1 MFTKHLP
8 NRFLKNVL
16 LFVTIINIA
25 NVSDNCPP
33 NSVLPTFSSKRR
45 HTVSDMMRKV
55 GVIVV
60 CLVLSIFPHLIDG
73 QSKTFACSFNS
84 QEAASIGFLPEYVPM
99 EICTHVIFKWFR
111 FPRFVARQMLFDDN
125 DKIAF
130 SRLVTSVRQRS
141 RTGRV
146 VASIDGTGSDFS
158 SASGTNVRRRAFV
171 QAASTLL
178 LELDADAIEL
188 NWERPGNEN
197 SGTGIATDR
206 LTMVTLLQ
214 DLRQVVNAASSLIK
228 GRPRELWIRGTIHP
242 NLISSSYNTFDVCD
256 LVDQVTL
263 DTTSTA
269 GSTSHAPIY
278 STSIT
283 LPNFGPFKG
292 NVINTGDGLTDAT
305 QTWIDNGCPPKK
317 VLLGIGLHGYLKT
330 GSSSDQG
337 FLSNRFLSLSA
348 SDGKR
353 MAYRE
358 LCQTLRERGWSF
370 GWDQQGFTP
379 YATRSFYNG
388 QLQRLSYE
396 DVNSLRYKMDL
407 VEQKRLGGVYVNN
420 IHSDDIYGTCGQA
433 YALAGYIASRLQA
446 IPSDIGFAIEWN

>member
-1 MFTKHLP
+1 M
-8 NRFLKNVL
+8 L
-16 LFVTIINIA
+16 LFVTISNIA
-25 NVSDNCPP
+25 DVSDNCPP
-33 NSVLPTFSSKRR
+33 NSVLPTFSNNRR
-45 HTVSDMMRKV
+45 VAVVFMMRKV
-55 GVIVV
+55 RVIVV

-84 QEAASIGFLPEYVPM
+84 QEAASIGFLLEYVPM

-111 FPRFVARQMLFDDN
+111 FPRFVARQMFFDDN
-125 DKIAF
+125 DKITF

-178 LELDADAIEL
+178 LELDADVIEL

-278 STSIT
+278 SKSIT
-283 LPNFGPFKG
+283 SPNFGPFKG
-292 NVINTGDGLTDAT
+292 EVINTEDGLTDAT

-317 VLLGIGLHGYLKT
+317 VLLGIGLHGFLKT
-330 GSSSDQG
+330 ISSSDYG
-337 FLSNRFLSLSA
+337 FLSNRFLSSSA
-348 SDGKR
+348 TQTYDDVLNFDLFQ
-353 MAYRE
+353 

-433 YALAGYIASRLQA
+433 YSLAGYIASRLQA

>member
-1 MFTKHLP
+1 
-8 NRFLKNVL
+8 
-16 LFVTIINIA
+16 
-25 NVSDNCPP
+25 
-33 NSVLPTFSSKRR
+33 
-45 HTVSDMMRKV
+45 MMRKV

-60 CLVLSIFPHLIDG
+60 CLMLSFCPHLIDG
-73 QSKTFACSFNS
+73 QGKKFACSFS
-84 QEAASIGFLPEYVPM
+84 KQGAASIGFLPEYVPM
-99 EICTHVIFKWFR
+99 EICTDVIFKWFR
-111 FPRFVARQMLFDDN
+111 FPRFVNRQMLFDDN

-130 SRLVTSVRQRS
+130 SRLVTGIRQRS

-146 VASIDGTGSDFS
+146 VASIYGTGADFS

-197 SGTGIATDR
+197 SGKGIATDR
-206 LTMVTLLQ
+206 LSMVTLLQ

-228 GRPRELWIRGTIHP
+228 GRPRELWIRGSIHP
-242 NLISSSYNTFDVCD
+242 NLIYSSYNTFDVCE

-263 DTTSTA
+263 DATSSS

-278 STSIT
+278 GQIIT
-283 LPNFGPFKG
+283 LPNFGSFSG
-292 NVINTGDGLTDAT
+292 IVIKTGDGLMDAT

-317 VLLGIGLHGYLKT
+317 VMLGVGFHGFLT
-330 GSSSDQG
+330 TSSSSGRG
-337 FLSNRFLSLSA
+337 FFGNNFCSCGA
-348 SDGKR
+348 GDGKR

-358 LCQTLRERGWSF
+358 LCQSFGQRGWSF
-370 GWDQQGFTP
+370 GWDQQGLTP
-379 YATRSFYNG
+379 YATRSLNNG
-388 QLQRLSYE
+388 QTERLSYE

-407 VEQKRLGGVYVNN
+407 VEQKRLGGVYADY

-433 YALAGYIASRLQA
+433 YPLSGYIASRLQA